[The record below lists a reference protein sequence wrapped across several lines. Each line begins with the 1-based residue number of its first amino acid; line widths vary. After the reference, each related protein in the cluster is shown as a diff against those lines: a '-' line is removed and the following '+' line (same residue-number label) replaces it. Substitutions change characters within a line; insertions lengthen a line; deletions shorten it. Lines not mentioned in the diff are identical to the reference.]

1 MVNVPATVAAVL
13 AVVLFGAALF
23 GMTVGDYRTA
33 GFSFL
38 CASLTIYLRE
48 TYLID
53 G

>member
-1 MVNVPATVAAVL
+1 MVNVLATAAAAL
-13 AVVLFGAALF
+13 AVVLFGVALF
-23 GMTVGDYRTA
+23 GMTIGDYRAA

-48 TYLID
+48 TYFVE